1 MSRFDTIL
9 KHVSKTRIEKVNELS
24 RKLNLKVGIE
34 NNNENQ
40 KLIKEEWICSLVIV
54 IVEELELNIV
64 ETFFRKAKSKNK
76 EVVRK
81 VVDRWWIDVKRIK
94 YLYTKE

>member
-1 MSRFDTIL
+1 LSRFDTIL
-9 KHVSKTRIEKVNELS
+9 KHVLKTRIEKVNELS

-81 VVDRWWIDVKRIK
+81 VVDRW
-94 YLYTKE
+94 

>member
-1 MSRFDTIL
+1 LSRFDTIL

-81 VVDRWWIDVKRIK
+81 VVDRW
-94 YLYTKE
+94 